1 MHVQHPAGWSL
12 IALAIAVV
20 CMNPVPA
27 QEPGREA
34 ALRERLGR
42 ALADEDATAIHAAVV
57 DINRHLGATAG
68 VPETPDVDAPI
79 PRTAAWLTAGEASR
93 GFEPSFHLL
102 EKLRWW
108 KIGLDPTTLGHPLR
122 EPAAVLSG
130 NVAACR
136 AKLDG
141 ADRSLAF
148 AKEAADFLIWAQDQA
163 GSGVFPFPAS
173 RGVSQAAPFLAAER
187 SFKRAAREGRLES
200 MLRNGWVIDDGHD
213 GGLQFDNGECGVA
226 LVEIYELTKDRKYLD
241 AAIRSADWAI
251 RRPLVPNW
259 NYNSFSVSL
268 LARTHRVTGETK
280 YLEAAT
286 KKALLGVIP
295 GQLTEGPHAGRW
307 NDAHNARPA
316 YHYIMLRSLAEL
328 LLELPADHAARPPVL
343 AALRLGLAAR
353 NKDFLDKGAPNKD
366 KAMEVLLVVNR
377 GFANDRDFLRETM
390 STEAL
395 DALARLVSEQAR
407 RGGHPLGP
415 REWGQFLEYVVA
427 KGGD

>member
-1 MHVQHPAGWSL
+1 MNRRTVGFVT
-12 IALAIAVV
+12 ALAIAIL
-20 CMNPVPA
+20 CTPRAPA
-27 QEPGREA
+27 LEPDA
-34 ALRERLGR
+34 AQALGERLGR
-42 ALADEDATAIHAAVV
+42 ALADEDAAAIHGVV
-57 DINRHLGATAG
+57 AEINRHLGAAAG
-68 VPETPDVDAPI
+68 EPETPDVYVPI
-79 PRTAAWLTAGEASR
+79 PMTATWLKADEASQ
-93 GFEPSFHLL
+93 GFEPAFRKL
-102 EKLRWW
+102 EQLRWW

-148 AKEAADFLIWAQDQA
+148 AKEAADFLIWTQEQA
-163 GSGVFPFPAS
+163 GGGVFPFPAS
-173 RGVSQAAPFLAAER
+173 RGVSQAAPFLSAER
-187 SFKRAAREGRLES
+187 FLARAAREGRLES
-200 MLRNGWVIDDGHD
+200 VLRNGWLIDDGRD

-226 LVEIYELTKDRKYLD
+226 LLELYELTKDRKYLD

-295 GQLTEGPHAGRW
+295 GQLTDGPRAGRW

-316 YHYIMLRSLAEL
+316 YHYIMLRSLADL
-328 LLELPADHAARPPVL
+328 LLALPANHAARPRVL

-353 NKDFLDKGAPNKD
+353 NKDFMDKGAPNKD
-366 KAMEVLLVVNR
+366 KAMEVLLVVNQA
-377 GFANDRDFLRETM
+377 FANDPNFLRETL
-390 STEAL
+390 SADAL
-395 DALARLVSEQAR
+395 DSLAKLVSEQAR
-407 RGGHPLGP
+407 RGSYPLGP
-415 REWGQFLEYVVA
+415 REWGQFLEYVVR
-427 KGGD
+427 KRGD

>member
-1 MHVQHPAGWSL
+1 MNRRTAGFVT
-12 IALAIAVV
+12 ALAIAAL
-20 CMNPVPA
+20 CTPRAPA
-27 QEPGREA
+27 LEPDA
-34 ALRERLGR
+34 AQALHERLGR
-42 ALADEDATAIHAAVV
+42 ALADEDAAAVHAAVA

-68 VPETPDVDAPI
+68 VPETPDVYASI
-79 PRTAAWLTAGEASR
+79 PKTATWLTAGEASR
-93 GFEPSFHLL
+93 GFEPSFRKL

-122 EPAAVLSG
+122 EPATVLSG

-148 AKEAADFLIWAQDQA
+148 AKEAGDFLIWAQEQA

-173 RGVSQAAPFLAAER
+173 RGVSQAAPFLSAER
-187 SFKRAAREGRLES
+187 FLARAAREGRLES
-200 MLRNGWVIDDGHD
+200 VLRNGWLIDDGRD

-226 LVEIYELTKDRKYLD
+226 LLELYELTKDRKYLD

-251 RRPLVPNW
+251 HRPLVPNW

-268 LARTHRVTGETK
+268 LARTHRVTGEMK

-295 GQLTEGPHAGRW
+295 GQLTDGPHAGRW

-328 LLELPADHAARPPVL
+328 LPALPANHAARPRVL
-343 AALRLGLAAR
+343 AALRLGLTAR
-353 NKDFLDKGAPNKD
+353 NKDFMDKGAPNKD
-366 KAMEVLLVVNR
+366 KAMEVLLVVNQA
-377 GFANDRDFLRETM
+377 FANDPNFLRETL
-390 STEAL
+390 SADAL
-395 DALARLVSEQAR
+395 DSLAKLVSEQAR
-407 RGGHPLGP
+407 RGSYPLGP
-415 REWGQFLEYVVA
+415 REWGQFLEYVVR
-427 KGGD
+427 KRGD